1 MTRKITIKELRELI
15 KEEFEEPGMV
25 ASLTSDTDATRL
37 AVDSVDDQIDSMLI
51 DFEAYSITKPE
62 SDADYLAES
71 LNNFVMSHILLE
83 QDDEDVEPDEIDDE
97 IDQAG
102 EIESE
107 AGDEEEAPSKNK
119 PNIDMDSFTKRVARL
134 AKNYEV
140 LLDVKTVVVN
150 RAIAYLEEN
159 YEKEELDEFKEIL
172 DNQFD
177 FNLSGPPELPE
188 PPIQVGAAGE
198 GGGLGGGG

>member
-1 MTRKITIKELRELI
+1 
-15 KEEFEEPGMV
+15 
-25 ASLTSDTDATRL
+25 
-37 AVDSVDDQIDSMLI
+37 MLI
-51 DFEAYSITKPE
+51 DFEAYSITKPR
-62 SDADYLAES
+62 SDADALSES
-71 LNNFVMSHILLE
+71 LSSFVMSHILLE
-83 QDDEDVEPDEIDDE
+83 QDAEEPEPAASELPEEPEAESGDDE
-97 IDQAG
+97 EDR
-102 EIESE
+102 E
-107 AGDEEEAPSKNK
+107 ADTIKKDK

-159 YEKEELDEFKEIL
+159 YEKEEVYEFKEIL

-177 FNLSGPPELPE
+177 FNLGGPPEIPD
-188 PPIQVGAAGE
+188 PPIAVGAAGE